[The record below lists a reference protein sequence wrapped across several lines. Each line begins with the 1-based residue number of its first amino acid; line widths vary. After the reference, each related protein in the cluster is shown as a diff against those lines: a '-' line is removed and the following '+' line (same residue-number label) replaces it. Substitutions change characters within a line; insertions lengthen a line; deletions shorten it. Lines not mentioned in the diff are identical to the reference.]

1 MIELQSNPQLELAFD
16 YVSYTNK
23 NIFLT
28 GKAGTGKTTF
38 LNTLKNKPTKRMAVV
53 APTGVAA
60 INAGGM
66 TIHSFFQLPFGP
78 FLPGSAQDASRQRRF
93 NREKIRLIKS
103 LDLLVIDEISMVR
116 ADLLDAIDDVLRRYR
131 RNPAPFGGLQLLM
144 IGDLHQ
150 LPPVVKDDEWDMLRP
165 YYQTPYF
172 FGSRALQQTQ
182 PVAIELKH
190 IYRQSDQTFIELLN
204 KVRDNQLD
212 EEVLEC
218 LNSRFSP
225 SFQPPPEQPYI
236 TLSSHNASARSINAQ
251 KLAALPGALL
261 SYKASIKG
269 DFPAQAYP
277 ADEVLECKV
286 GAQVMFVK
294 NDPSREK
301 LFYNG
306 KIGKITRVKDASI
319 YVKCPDDFEEIE
331 VVPAEW
337 SNVKYTLNEQTKE
350 VEEEIIG
357 TFTQY
362 PLKLAWAITIHKSQ
376 GLTFERA
383 IIDAQAAFAHG
394 QVYVAL
400 SRCKSFE
407 GIVLCS
413 RITLSSVKTDSTV
426 RSYTEAAERNAPDE
440 NHLRHSK
447 INYQRDLIYD
457 LFGFKALKRA
467 FERMNRVFL
476 EHENALLQGGFQQ
489 FKTLAVDAETQLFTV
504 AGKFQGQL
512 QHHLLEPGLPEENEA
527 LQERIRKAGTWF
539 ADKLEQALLPAAQAI
554 PIVTDNKAIRKTAM
568 EALENLQQEL
578 FISKACLRAAQP
590 GFSTHKH
597 LRAKA
602 DAEIDFKATPGAAT
616 LAKAFA
622 TAPKGTAHPELYSQ
636 LQKWRDDTAEMEGV
650 PAYQVLPTKSLLELG
665 ELLPANLPALKKIYG
680 LGPAKTKRY
689 GPEILEIILAYCI
702 ATGIE
707 STQLTLAPPKAK
719 PPKKEDTKKISFE
732 LFKAGKNLDE
742 IAQERG
748 FVRTTIEGHLAHYVA
763 LGELD
768 VFQVLD
774 EDKIRAIMD
783 FYIENA
789 TNSSAEAKAALGE
802 DFSYGEIKMVLK
814 FMERNAEDI

>member
-1 MIELQSNPQLELAFD
+1 
-16 YVSYTNK
+16 
-23 NIFLT
+23 
-28 GKAGTGKTTF
+28 
-38 LNTLKNKPTKRMAVV
+38 
-53 APTGVAA
+53 
-60 INAGGM
+60 
-66 TIHSFFQLPFGP
+66 
-78 FLPGSAQDASRQRRF
+78 
-93 NREKIRLIKS
+93 
-103 LDLLVIDEISMVR
+103 
-116 ADLLDAIDDVLRRYR
+116 
-131 RNPAPFGGLQLLM
+131 
-144 IGDLHQ
+144 
-150 LPPVVKDDEWDMLRP
+150 
-165 YYQTPYF
+165 
-172 FGSRALQQTQ
+172 
-182 PVAIELKH
+182 
-190 IYRQSDQTFIELLN
+190 
-204 KVRDNQLD
+204 
-212 EEVLEC
+212 
-218 LNSRFSP
+218 
-225 SFQPPPEQPYI
+225 
-236 TLSSHNASARSINAQ
+236 
-251 KLAALPGALL
+251 
-261 SYKASIKG
+261 
-269 DFPAQAYP
+269 
-277 ADEVLECKV
+277 
-286 GAQVMFVK
+286 
-294 NDPSREK
+294 
-301 LFYNG
+301 
-306 KIGKITRVKDASI
+306 
-319 YVKCPDDFEEIE
+319 
-331 VVPAEW
+331 
-337 SNVKYTLNEQTKE
+337 
-350 VEEEIIG
+350 
-357 TFTQY
+357 
-362 PLKLAWAITIHKSQ
+362 
-376 GLTFERA
+376 
-383 IIDAQAAFAHG
+383 
-394 QVYVAL
+394 
-400 SRCKSFE
+400 
-407 GIVLCS
+407 
-413 RITLSSVKTDSTV
+413 
-426 RSYTEAAERNAPDE
+426 
-440 NHLRHSK
+440 
-447 INYQRDLIYD
+447 LIYD
-457 LFGFKALKRA
+457 LVGFKTLKRA

-512 QHHLLEPGLPEENEA
+512 QHHLLEPVLPDENEA
-527 LQERIRKAGTWF
+527 LQERIRKAGAWF

-578 FISKACLRAAQP
+578 FISKACLQAAQP

-602 DAEIDFKATPGAAT
+602 DAEIDFKATSGAAT

-689 GPEILEIILAYCI
+689 GPEILEIIQAYCI

-783 FYIENA
+783 FFIENA